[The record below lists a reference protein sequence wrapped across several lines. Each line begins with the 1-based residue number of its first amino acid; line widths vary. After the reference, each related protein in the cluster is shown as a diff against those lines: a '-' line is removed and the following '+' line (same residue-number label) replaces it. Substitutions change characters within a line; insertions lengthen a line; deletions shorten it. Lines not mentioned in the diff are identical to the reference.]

1 MSSSSLYY
9 QGARKEVARFLPEQY
24 SRVLEVGCGEGGFH
38 VNLKPGCEH
47 WGIEPNHGAA
57 DIARHRLFG
66 VIEKSYHEAFDQL
79 PDNYF
84 DLVICND
91 VVEHMVKPE
100 DFFRTIKQKLA
111 SNACLVGSIPN
122 VRFIGNLF
130 ELLFLKDWKY
140 KDEGVLDRTHLRF
153 FTDKSI
159 RRVLDENGFVI
170 EEYAGI
176 NGVEFG
182 VLPLRLMLKNVC
194 ILLLG
199 DDTRYLQFAFRI
211 SLNGTLGGSR

>member
-1 MSSSSLYY
+1 MSMSSPYY

-38 VNLKPGCEH
+38 VNLNPDCEH
-47 WGIEPNHGAA
+47 WGIEPVPRAA
-57 DIARHRLFG
+57 DIARHKLHK
-66 VIEKSYHEAFDQL
+66 VIEASYHEALGLL

-91 VVEHMVKPE
+91 VVEHMVDPDE
-100 DFFRTIKQKLA
+100 FFRTIKQKLSGKA
-111 SNACLVGSIPN
+111 SLVGSIPN
-122 VRFIGNLF
+122 VRYIGNLF

-140 KDEGVLDRTHLRF
+140 KDDGILDRTHMRF

-159 RRVLDENGFVI
+159 KRAFCENGFSV

-176 NGVEFG
+176 NGVERNLF
-182 VLPLRLMLKNVC
+182 PLRVLVKNAFIV
-194 ILLLG
+194 LLG
-199 DDTRYLQFAFRI
+199 SDTRFLQFGFRI
-211 SLNGTLGGSR
+211 RPQ